1 MYVKCRKQNEPQDQ
15 IDRFIQISETI
26 NIIKMT
32 QNKSPNETKEPQQPT
47 SQTANNQV
55 HHRRRRLKK
64 NHAQDRK
71 QGNPVKLRFF
81 RPPKFK
87 DDTNNQESD
96 LETNPRIV
104 DRNWGSLH

>member
-1 MYVKCRKQNEPQDQ
+1 MKQKNPNNLQVKPQ
-15 IDRFIQISETI
+15 TI
-26 NIIKMT
+26 KCIIGEGDK
-32 QNKSPNETKEPQQPT
+32 
-47 SQTANNQV
+47 
-55 HHRRRRLKK
+55 KK

-104 DRNWGSLH
+104 DRNWGYLH